1 MYTPCYSMS
10 VPNKTLSKE
19 GIYMSNELQ
28 LFTGEAKQLFC
39 TIKDDGTRAAKAKIF
54 NILQNP
60 DYAIS
65 DCIGHEVEIV
75 DVIAHPVELVS
86 EQTGEI
92 ENHMRVILI
101 AADGKS
107 YASVSGGVTQALT
120 SIFGIVGQP
129 PYTSEPLKVKFL
141 QKKGK
146 GTNKFLTLELV
157 Y

>member
-1 MYTPCYSMS
+1 
-10 VPNKTLSKE
+10 
-19 GIYMSNELQ
+19 MSNELQ
-28 LFTGEAKQLFC
+28 AFTGEVQNLFC
-39 TIKDDGTRAAKAKIF
+39 TIKNDGSRAAKAKIF

-60 DYAIS
+60 DYALS
-65 DCIGHEVEIV
+65 DCIGHEIDVV
-75 DVIAHPVELVS
+75 DFIAHPVELVS

-92 ENHMRVILI
+92 EQHMRTILV
-101 AADGKS
+101 AQDGKS
-107 YASVSGGVTQALT
+107 YASVSGGITQALK

-129 PYTSEPLKVKFL
+129 PYTDEPLKVKIL